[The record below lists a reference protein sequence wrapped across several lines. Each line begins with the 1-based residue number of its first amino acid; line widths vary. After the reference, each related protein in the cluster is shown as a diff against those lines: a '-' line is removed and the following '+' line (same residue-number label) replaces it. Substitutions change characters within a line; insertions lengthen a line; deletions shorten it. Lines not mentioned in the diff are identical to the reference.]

1 MLAHEL
7 QRSCRPLIIEV
18 VPQSVFVSKTI
29 EGSTRGMLGGGQHG
43 QHGSIIAVAVAVSS
57 AEDALAVFPQD
68 LETAIPMGAKSR
80 GRFHVPDSAAG
91 PVAIVS
97 LRNGF

>member
-1 MLAHEL
+1 MLH
-7 QRSCRPLIIEV
+7 
-18 VPQSVFVSKTI
+18 
-29 EGSTRGMLGGGQHG
+29 GGQHG
-43 QHGSIIAVAVAVSS
+43 QHGSIIAVGVAVSS
-57 AEDALAVFPQD
+57 AEDALAVLPQD

-91 PVAIVS
+91 PVAIIS